1 MLHIAK
7 TNRNRRL
14 VERGGDMEQVILMY
28 KETPVCEMNLKTGEV
43 KYVRK
48 RVKRLLQS

>member
-28 KETPVCEMNLKTGEV
+28 KEIFPGLLLDKNGEI
-43 KYVRK
+43 
-48 RVKRLLQS
+48 